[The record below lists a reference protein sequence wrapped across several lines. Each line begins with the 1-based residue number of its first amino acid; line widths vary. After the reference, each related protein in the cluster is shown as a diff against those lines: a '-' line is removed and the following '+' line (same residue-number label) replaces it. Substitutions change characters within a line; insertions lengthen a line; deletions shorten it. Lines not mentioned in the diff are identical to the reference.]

1 MGLGNSNE
9 EYGHVRATNI
19 EQNEYEKELW
29 AKRIT
34 EIPSNHHLEVEY
46 VDGNAVYVGFA
57 AKGLSISAS
66 GWLIQKFT
74 YDASGNCTK
83 REIANDCYAW
93 DNRAG
98 VSYS

>member
-34 EIPSNHHLEVEY
+34 DIPTNMQMRAEY
-46 VDGNAVYVGFA
+46 NLGNLIYLGYA
-57 AKGLSISAS
+57 AHGVSTATS
-66 GWLIQKFT
+66 GWLLQKYT
-74 YDASGNCTK
+74 YDASGNVTI
-83 REIANDCYAW
+83 REISTDCFAW
-93 DNRAG
+93 ANRAT
-98 VSYS
+98 VVYE